1 MAQFQ
6 FQGRSASGDRV
17 EGRLEATSL
26 DNAIAQL
33 HGQRVV
39 PVRVDEVKD
48 TDGRKEGGRFHLFKP
63 KVTLDDLSMFC
74 RQMYALTRAGIP
86 IVQAVSGLAEMSRSE
101 ILRDTLLNIAS
112 RLRSGAS
119 LATAMQEHGTVFS
132 SIFVS
137 LVHVGENTGRLDEAF
152 KRLMQHI
159 ELERETRNRVSQ
171 ALRYPTIVFSAMVI
185 AMGIINLFVIPNFS
199 RVFKKLGQDLPLP
212 TQILMKTSEFTVN
225 YWWVILLV
233 AVAVV
238 LALFSWIKTDAG
250 RMKWDQFKL
259 RIPIIGSILNK
270 IALSRFTRSF
280 AMMAESGVPLVQSLG
295 IVGATL
301 GNRYIESSVGNIR
314 RGVERGDS
322 LARSAAA
329 THMFTPLILQMIAVG
344 EETGSIDKLLH
355 DVSDFYE
362 EEVDFQLK
370 KLADAIEPIVLAF
383 MGVLVLVLALG
394 VFLPMWELGSAMRK

>member
-1 MAQFQ
+1 MPHFQ
-6 FQGRSASGDRV
+6 YQGRSAGGDKV
-17 EGRLEATSL
+17 EGRLEGASL
-26 DNAIAQL
+26 ETVVAQL
-33 HGQRVV
+33 QSQRIV
-39 PVRVDEVKD
+39 PIRIEEVHEPAAKKD
-48 TDGRKEGGRFHLFKP
+48 WMTLRLRKPR
-63 KVTLDDLSMFC
+63 VTLDDLAMFC

-101 ILRDTLLNIAS
+101 VLKDALQTITS
-112 RLRSGAS
+112 RLRSGVS
-119 LATAMQEHGTVFS
+119 LATAMQEHNKVFS

-152 KRLMQHI
+152 RRLMQHI
-159 ELERETRNRVSQ
+159 ELERETGNRVSQ

-185 AMGIINLFVIPNFS
+185 AMAIINLFVIPNFS
-199 RVFKKLGQDLPLP
+199 KVFKKLGHDLPLP

-225 YWWVILLV
+225 YWWAIVLV
-233 AVAVV
+233 AGVAAMTLV
-238 LALFSWIKTDAG
+238 SYIKTEPG
-250 RMKWDQFKL
+250 RLQWDRIKL

-280 AMMAESGVPLVQSLG
+280 AMMAESGVPIVQSLG
-295 IVGATL
+295 IVGSTL
-301 GNRYIESSVGNIR
+301 GNRYIESSISSIR
-314 RGVERGDS
+314 RGIERGDS

-329 THMFTPLILQMIAVG
+329 TQMFTPLILQMIAVG
-344 EETGSIDKLLH
+344 EETGALDKLLH

-383 MGVLVLVLALG
+383 MGALVLVLALG

>member
-1 MAQFQ
+1 MSHFQ
-6 FQGRSASGDRV
+6 YQGRTASGDKV
-17 EGRLEATSL
+17 EGRIDGGSVDEV
-26 DNAIAQL
+26 IAQL
-33 HGQRVV
+33 QSQRIT
-39 PVRVDEVKD
+39 PVRVQAVIDKSSQ
-48 TDGRKEGGRFHLFKP
+48 RKSFRIHFRKP

-101 ILRDTLLNIAS
+101 LLKDALHAISA
-112 RLRSGAS
+112 RLKSGVS
-119 LATAMQEHGTVFS
+119 LATAMQERSDVFS
-132 SIFVS
+132 HIFVS

-159 ELERETRNRVSQ
+159 ELERETRNRISQ
-171 ALRYPTIVFSAMVI
+171 AFRYPTIVLSAMVL
-185 AMGIINLFVIPNFS
+185 AMVIINLFVIPSFS
-199 RVFKKLGQDLPLP
+199 KVFRKLGENLPLP
-212 TQILMKTSEFTVN
+212 TQILVATSQFTVN
-225 YWWVILLV
+225 YWWVILIV
-233 AVAVV
+233 TGGGVF
-238 LALFSWIKTDAG
+238 ALMTWKKTEQGALT
-250 RMKWDQFKL
+250 WDKFKL
-259 RIPIIGSILNK
+259 RIPIIGDILNK

-280 AMMAESGVPLVQSLG
+280 AMMAESGVPIVQSLG

-301 GNRYIESSVGNIR
+301 GNRYIESSIGNIR

-344 EETGSIDKLLH
+344 EETGALDKLLH

-370 KLADAIEPIVLAF
+370 KLADAIEPIVLVF
-383 MGVLVLVLALG
+383 MGILVLVLALG
-394 VFLPMWELGSAMRK
+394 VFLPMWELGSAMRR

>member
-1 MAQFQ
+1 MAQFHYL
-6 FQGRSASGDRV
+6 GRSANGDKV
-17 EGRLEATSL
+17 EGRLEGVSL
-26 DNAIAQL
+26 DAVVAQL
-33 HGQRVV
+33 QNQRIV
-39 PVRVDEVKD
+39 PVRIQPVAE
-48 TDGRKEGGRFHLFKP
+48 TAASTNPIRLRLRKP
-63 KVTLDDLSMFC
+63 PITLDDLSMFC
-74 RQMYALTRAGIP
+74 RQMYALSRAGIP
-86 IVQAVSGLAEMSRSE
+86 IVQAVSGLAEMSHSE
-101 ILRDTLLNIAS
+101 TLKEALQAIS
-112 RLRSGAS
+112 VRLKSGSS
-119 LATAMQEHGTVFS
+119 LATAMQEHNSIFS
-132 SIFVS
+132 RIFVS

-171 ALRYPTIVFSAMVI
+171 ALRYPLTVFSAMVV
-185 AMGIINLFVIPNFS
+185 ALAIINLFVIPNFS
-199 RVFKKLGQDLPLP
+199 KVFKKLGQNLPLP

-225 YWWVILLV
+225 YWWIILL
-233 AVAVV
+233 ALV
-238 LALFSWIKTDAG
+238 LSGFALHTYIKTEQG
-250 RMKWDQFKL
+250 HLQWDKFKL
-259 RIPIIGSILNK
+259 RIPIIGSLLNK

-280 AMMAESGVPLVQSLG
+280 AMMAESGVPIVQSLG

-301 GNRYIESSVGNIR
+301 GNRYIESSIGNIR

-329 THMFTPLILQMIAVG
+329 TQMFTPLILQMISVG
-344 EETGSIDKLLH
+344 EETGALDKLMH

-370 KLADAIEPIVLAF
+370 SLADAIEPIVLAF

>member
-6 FQGRSASGDRV
+6 YQGRSASGDKL
-17 EGRLEATSL
+17 EGRLEATSI
-26 DNAIAQL
+26 DNAVTQL
-33 HGQRVV
+33 QSQRIV
-39 PVRVDEVKD
+39 PIRIEEVKE
-48 TDGRKEGGRFHLFKP
+48 TAGKNEGFRIRLRKP
-63 KVTLDDLSMFC
+63 KITLDDLSMFC

-101 ILRDTLLNIAS
+101 LMREALLNITT

-119 LATAMQEHGTVFS
+119 LATAMQEHGTIFS

-171 ALRYPTIVFSAMVI
+171 ALRYPSIVFSAMVI

-199 RVFKKLGQDLPLP
+199 KVFKKLGQDLPLP

-225 YWWVILLV
+225 YWWLILLV
-233 AVAVV
+233 AAGAAVA
-238 LALFSWIKTDAG
+238 AMSYIKTDEG
-250 RMKWDQFKL
+250 RLRWDMIKL

-295 IVGATL
+295 IVGSTL
-301 GNRYIESSVGNIR
+301 GNRYIESSISSIR

-329 THMFTPLILQMIAVG
+329 THMFTPLIIQMISVG
-344 EETGSIDKLLH
+344 EETGAIDKLLH

-370 KLADAIEPIVLAF
+370 KLADAIEPIVLTF
-383 MGVLVLVLALG
+383 MGALVLVLALG
-394 VFLPMWELGSAMRK
+394 VFLPMWELGAAMKK

>member
-1 MAQFQ
+1 MSHFQ
-6 FQGRSASGDRV
+6 YQGRTASGDKV
-17 EGRLEATSL
+17 EGHIDGGSVDEV
-26 DNAIAQL
+26 IAQL
-33 HGQRVV
+33 QSQRIT
-39 PVRVDEVKD
+39 PVRVHPVIDPSSQ
-48 TDGRKEGGRFHLFKP
+48 RKSFRIHFRKP

-101 ILRDTLLNIAS
+101 LLKDALHAISA
-112 RLRSGAS
+112 RLKSGVS
-119 LATAMQEHGTVFS
+119 LATAMQERSDVFS
-132 SIFVS
+132 HIFVS

-171 ALRYPTIVFSAMVI
+171 AFRYPSIVLSAMVL
-185 AMGIINLFVIPNFS
+185 AMAIINLFVIPSFS
-199 RVFKKLGQDLPLP
+199 KVFRKLGENLPLP
-212 TQILMKTSEFTVN
+212 TQILVATSQFTVN
-225 YWWVILLV
+225 YWWVIV
-233 AVAVV
+233 IVTGGAVF
-238 LALFSWIKTDAG
+238 ALMTWKKTERGALT
-250 RMKWDQFKL
+250 WDRFKL
-259 RIPIIGSILNK
+259 RVPIIGDILNK

-280 AMMAESGVPLVQSLG
+280 AMMAESGVPIVQSLG

-301 GNRYIESSVGNIR
+301 GNRYIESSIGNIR

-344 EETGSIDKLLH
+344 EETGALDKLLH

-370 KLADAIEPIVLAF
+370 KLADAIEPIVLVF

-394 VFLPMWELGSAMRK
+394 VFLPMWELGSAMRR

>member
-6 FQGRSASGDRV
+6 YLGRTPTGDKV
-17 EGRLEATSL
+17 EGRLEGASL
-26 DNAIAQL
+26 DSVIAQL
-33 HGQRVV
+33 QSQRIV
-39 PVRVDEVKD
+39 PVRVQEVKE
-48 TDGRKEGGRFHLFKP
+48 TSSQRTALKIQLRKP
-63 KVTLDDLSMFC
+63 KITLDDLSMFC

-101 ILRDTLLNIAS
+101 VLKEALLAIS
-112 RLRSGAS
+112 VRLKSGSS
-119 LATAMQEHGTVFS
+119 LATAMQEHDKVFS
-132 SIFVS
+132 HIFVS

-159 ELERETRNRVSQ
+159 ELERETRNRISQ
-171 ALRYPTIVFSAMVI
+171 AFRYPTIVMSAMI
-185 AMGIINLFVIPNFS
+185 LAMAIINLFVIPSFS
-199 RVFKKLGQDLPLP
+199 KVFKKLGENLPLP
-212 TQILMKTSEFTVN
+212 TQILVATSQFTVN
-225 YWWVILLV
+225 YWWVILIVVGIVV
-233 AVAVV
+233 A
-238 LALFSWIKTDAG
+238 ALMSWKKTEQGAL
-250 RMKWDQFKL
+250 KWDQFKL

-280 AMMAESGVPLVQSLG
+280 AMMAESGVPIVQSLG

-301 GNRYIESSVGNIR
+301 GNRYIESSIGNIR

-329 THMFTPLILQMIAVG
+329 TQMFTPLILQMIAVG
-344 EETGSIDKLLH
+344 EETGALDKLLH

-370 KLADAIEPIVLAF
+370 KLADAIEPIVLVF
-383 MGVLVLVLALG
+383 MGVLVLILALG

>member
-6 FQGRSASGDRV
+6 YLGRTPTGDKV
-17 EGRLEATSL
+17 EGRLEGASL
-26 DNAIAQL
+26 DSVVAQL
-33 HGQRVV
+33 QSQRII
-39 PVRVDEVKD
+39 PVRVQEVKD
-48 TDGRKEGGRFHLFKP
+48 TSVQRNAIKIQLRKP
-63 KVTLDDLSMFC
+63 KITLDDLSMFC

-86 IVQAVSGLAEMSRSE
+86 IVQAVTGLAEMSRSE
-101 ILRDTLLNIAS
+101 VLKEALLAIS
-112 RLRSGAS
+112 VRLKSGSS
-119 LATAMQEHGTVFS
+119 LATAMQEHDKVFS
-132 SIFVS
+132 HIFVS

-159 ELERETRNRVSQ
+159 ELERETRNRISQ
-171 ALRYPTIVFSAMVI
+171 AFRYPTIVMSAMI
-185 AMGIINLFVIPNFS
+185 LAMAIINLFVIPSFS
-199 RVFKKLGQDLPLP
+199 KVFKKLGENLPLP
-212 TQILMKTSEFTVN
+212 TQILVATSEFTVN
-225 YWWVILLV
+225 YWWVILIVVGMFV
-233 AVAVV
+233 A
-238 LALFSWIKTDAG
+238 ALMSWKKTEQG
-250 RMKWDQFKL
+250 GLRWDQFKL

-280 AMMAESGVPLVQSLG
+280 AMMAESGVPIVQSLG

-301 GNRYIESSVGNIR
+301 GNRYIESSIGNIR

-329 THMFTPLILQMIAVG
+329 TQMFTPLILQMIAVG
-344 EETGSIDKLLH
+344 EETGALDKLLH

-370 KLADAIEPIVLAF
+370 KLADAIEPIVLVF
-383 MGVLVLVLALG
+383 MGVLVLILALG

>member
-1 MAQFQ
+1 MSHFQ
-6 FQGRSASGDRV
+6 YQGRTASGDKV
-17 EGRLEATSL
+17 EGRIDGGSVDEV
-26 DNAIAQL
+26 IAQL
-33 HGQRVV
+33 QSQRIT
-39 PVRVDEVKD
+39 PVRVQAVIDKSSQ
-48 TDGRKEGGRFHLFKP
+48 RKSFRIHFRKP

-101 ILRDTLLNIAS
+101 LLKDALHAISA
-112 RLRSGAS
+112 RLKSGVS
-119 LATAMQEHGTVFS
+119 LATAMQERSDVFS
-132 SIFVS
+132 HIFVS

-159 ELERETRNRVSQ
+159 ELERETRNRISQ
-171 ALRYPTIVFSAMVI
+171 AFRYPTIVLSAMVL
-185 AMGIINLFVIPNFS
+185 AMAIINLFVIPSFS
-199 RVFKKLGQDLPLP
+199 KVFRKLGENLPLP
-212 TQILMKTSEFTVN
+212 TQILVATSQFTVN
-225 YWWVILLV
+225 YWWVILIV
-233 AVAVV
+233 TGGVV
-238 LALFSWIKTDAG
+238 FALMTWKKTEQGALT
-250 RMKWDQFKL
+250 WDKFKL
-259 RIPIIGSILNK
+259 RIPIIGDILNK

-280 AMMAESGVPLVQSLG
+280 AMMAESGVPIVQSLG

-301 GNRYIESSVGNIR
+301 GNRYIESSIGNIR

-344 EETGSIDKLLH
+344 EETGALDKLLH

-370 KLADAIEPIVLAF
+370 KLADAIEPIVLVF
-383 MGVLVLVLALG
+383 MGILVLVLALG
-394 VFLPMWELGSAMRK
+394 VFLPMWELGSAMRR

>member
-1 MAQFQ
+1 M
-6 FQGRSASGDRV
+6 R
-17 EGRLEATSL
+17 EA
-26 DNAIAQL
+26 
-33 HGQRVV
+33 
-39 PVRVDEVKD
+39 
-48 TDGRKEGGRFHLFKP
+48 
-63 KVTLDDLSMFC
+63 
-74 RQMYALTRAGIP
+74 
-86 IVQAVSGLAEMSRSE
+86 
-101 ILRDTLLNIAS
+101 LLNITT

-119 LATAMQEHGTVFS
+119 LATAMQEHGTIFS

-171 ALRYPTIVFSAMVI
+171 ALRYPSIVFSAMVI

-199 RVFKKLGQDLPLP
+199 KVFKKLGQDLPLP

-225 YWWVILLV
+225 YWWLILLV
-233 AVAVV
+233 AAGGAVA
-238 LALFSWIKTDAG
+238 AISYIKTDEG
-250 RMKWDQFKL
+250 RLRWDMIKL

-295 IVGATL
+295 IVGSTL
-301 GNRYIESSVGNIR
+301 GNRYIESSISSIR

-329 THMFTPLILQMIAVG
+329 THMFTPLIIQMISVG
-344 EETGSIDKLLH
+344 EETGAIDKLLH

-370 KLADAIEPIVLAF
+370 KLADAIEPIVLTF
-383 MGVLVLVLALG
+383 MGALVLVLALG
-394 VFLPMWELGSAMRK
+394 VFLPMWELGAAMKK